1 MALVLCAAIALLA
14 QPAVALALTLT
25 IERAGDR
32 SADFAAR
39 TCDRDEHCI
48 AHGVL
53 NCHRQGRHVV
63 LCRIF
68 DDRRTEVQGR
78 YRCSRLIRLSLDPR
92 SRRVPVTGLGHWQ
105 C

>member
-1 MALVLCAAIALLA
+1 MALALCATIVLLA
-14 QPAVALALTLT
+14 QPAAALGLKLT